1 MEGYTGERAIL
12 ANFIETAPMTIL
24 VECSACNGH
33 YRIDANH
40 AGKRIRCPGC
50 QGVIAVPLNK
60 PTAPPA
66 QSMPARTTRTEPQ
79 RPTQQ
84 RPAPQRP
91 AESRRKQSGA
101 FEEPP
106 VRQPRD
112 PKRYDQTS
120 GVPWKIMVG
129 VAGAVVAIGL
139 IGIVLFNVL
148 QGLGTDNAIADTD
161 PVRELN
167 LASTGGSNSE
177 NSAIAANSAAN
188 SATDPASNGNS
199 TFANGMA
206 PVSANNPDSP
216 RALLPTAAA
225 ANGMPSSP
233 GSFAAA
239 PAANIPAAT
248 IEQPMPPANPAIG
261 AVEPSTSTAPATS
274 SSTTLAVS
282 ETDLNIRDLFARV
295 KGSVVRV
302 NVSSSQGAG
311 NGSGF
316 VIDAAGIVVT
326 NYHVIAGTNKAWV
339 EFANKDRIDV
349 DGILFM
355 DHEKDIAILKFDA
368 TRCQSPLASIPVA
381 KNLPDTGT
389 EVVAIGAP
397 LGLDMS
403 VTEGIVSATR
413 TASELKSSVGLN
425 GHTGT
430 WIQTTAAISPGNS
443 GGPLITKRGEVVAIN
458 TMSLVGE
465 GAQALNFG
473 ISCEDIL
480 LAMTKLEDAPIP
492 LSPLVAPDRHP
503 QGENGDSDE
512 DGIEDVSGTPQ
523 GDKLLADLRKV
534 VILFGASTFN
544 DPRQTVVSA
553 VKSEARQVLEK
564 SGIEESLI
572 SSDKAVLLIL
582 MKLESSGNRI
592 VLYITS
598 HVIVQDNSS
607 GRPHAYKVWE
617 RTGEVGSISQQSIYT
632 GNLPVNLKKEIKDF
646 FGKLKT
652 DILKARKSTSG
663 STN

>member
-1 MEGYTGERAIL
+1 
-12 ANFIETAPMTIL
+12 MTIL

-40 AGKRIRCPGC
+40 AGKRIRCPSC
-50 QGVIAVPLNK
+50 KGVIEVPLNK
-60 PTAPPA
+60 PAAPPA
-66 QSMPARTTRTEPQ
+66 QSMPARPTRTEPQ
-79 RPTQQ
+79 RPASQ
-84 RPAPQRP
+84 RPT
-91 AESRRKQSGA
+91 ESRRKQSGA

-120 GVPWKIMVG
+120 GVPWKIMLG
-129 VAGAVVAIGL
+129 VAGAVVAVGL

-148 QGLGTDNAIADTD
+148 QGLGTGNAIANADSAQESNQT
-161 PVRELN
+161 
-167 LASTGGSNSE
+167 STGGSNSE
-177 NSAIAANSAAN
+177 NSGIANNSTANP
-188 SATDPASNGNS
+188 ATDPASNGIS

-206 PVSANNPDSP
+206 PVTANAPNT
-216 RALLPTAAA
+216 TAASQPVVA
-225 ANGMPSSP
+225 SSATSP
-233 GSFAAA
+233 NAVGTAGSFAAA
-239 PAANIPAAT
+239 PAANVPAAT
-248 IEQPMPPANPAIG
+248 VGQPTPPGNPVAGI
-261 AVEPSTSTAPATS
+261 AEPSTSAPPATS
-274 SSTTLAVS
+274 GSTSLAVS
-282 ETDLNIRDLFARV
+282 ESDLNIRDLFSRV

-326 NYHVIAGTNKAWV
+326 NYHVIAGSNKAWV

-349 DGILFM
+349 DGVLFM

-368 TRCQSPLASIPVA
+368 TRCKSPLASLPVA
-381 KNLPDTGT
+381 KILPDTGT

-413 TASELKSSVGLN
+413 TADELKTSVGLK

-430 WIQTTAAISPGNS
+430 WVQTTAAISPGNS

-480 LAMTKLEDAPIP
+480 HAMTELEDAPIP
-492 LSPLVAPDRHP
+492 LSPLVAPERHA
-503 QGENGDSDE
+503 QGEGSDAE
-512 DGIEDVSGTPQ
+512 DDGIEDISGTPQ
-523 GDKLLADLRKV
+523 GDKLLADLKKV
-534 VILFGASTFN
+534 VILFLPATFE
-544 DPRQTVVSA
+544 DPRRTVVSA
-553 VKSEARQVLEK
+553 VKSAARQILEK

-572 SSDKAVLLIL
+572 SSDKAALLTL
-582 MKLESSGNRI
+582 MKLERSGSRL
-592 VLYITS
+592 VLYITA

-617 RTGEVGSISQQSIYT
+617 RTGEVGSISQQLILS

-646 FGKLKT
+646 FAKLKT
-652 DILKARKSTSG
+652 DILKARKATSG